1 MDGRIQLPVIA
12 YLQARFG
19 AEYVDNVTEA
29 GPAGVLIKHLESGN
43 AESIFRRVDI
53 SIRAHASKGIAI
65 VAHHDCAGNPVPD
78 SEQVLQIQLCIE
90 ILSERYPKVEV
101 VGLWLD
107 KKLECARIQNWD
119 IGKKATN

>member
-78 SEQVLQIQLCIE
+78 SEQVLQIQLCIG
-90 ILSERYPKVEV
+90 IL
-101 VGLWLD
+101 
-107 KKLECARIQNWD
+107 
-119 IGKKATN
+119 